1 MSEKLF
7 VTKNEKVRNN
17 ELTTKN
23 ARFIW
28 EERSGRMA
36 TIFDIMRIQ
45 KLTNQ
50 WEQKKQN
57 VTEKVQED
65 DRTPEQRQM

>member
-1 MSEKLF
+1 
-7 VTKNEKVRNN
+7 
-17 ELTTKN
+17 
-23 ARFIW
+23 
-28 EERSGRMA
+28 MA